1 MPKLKIETNGTS
13 QKQNLNN
20 LVDIIFKMV
29 RDPNW
34 EAESLNHHTDVCD
47 KPMCILGQYLAECI
61 PSLVEENVAYRR
73 VLFLAFSQR
82 DTFHLTTEF
91 GLEGDGLLKLKSI
104 FEDSNVKNP
113 TLVHRL
119 QIACELA
126 GLTK

>member
-1 MPKLKIETNGTS
+1 MPKLKIEPTGIS

-29 RDPNW
+29 RDPKW
-34 EAESLNHHTDVCD
+34 EADSLNHYSDVRD
-47 KPMCILGQYLAECI
+47 EPMCILAHYVDKYLPNLVNAKSVYQRALHVTCAEM
-61 PSLVEENVAYRR
+61 SVYYLG
-73 VLFLAFSQR
+73 
-82 DTFHLTTEF
+82 DEF
-91 GLEGDGLLKLKSI
+91 VLEGDGLLKLMSVFGGNYK
-104 FEDSNVKNP
+104 KNL